1 MKSYPAN
8 FGQLAYNPDN
18 KKRFLDESAK
28 LLRAVA
34 KAFPGMTGK
43 VSKNPAGIA
52 VGGDVYLDLEQAD
65 RTHGVL
71 VTITH
76 SAFGGRQPD
85 GVLCYAQHR
94 LPDQRGQLT
103 RCPVNAPNRYSDLSL
118 SAISSLVSK
127 MLTEAIQ

>member
-8 FGQLAYNPDN
+8 FGQLAYNHDN

-34 KAFPGMTGK
+34 KAFPWMTGK

-52 VGGDVYLDLEQAD
+52 VGGAVYLHLEHPD
-65 RTHGVL
+65 KSRGIL

-76 SAFGGRQPD
+76 SACGGRSD

-94 LPDQRGQLT
+94 LPDIRGKLT
-103 RCPVNAPNRYSDLSL
+103 RIPVSVPNRYLDISPE
-118 SAISSLVSK
+118 AITHAVQR
-127 MLTEAIQ
+127 MLTETVL